1 MILARE
7 RLGARFSIVAAAE
20 GARPVGGSVTVQQ
33 PGSASAAERLGG
45 IGAQIASQLEAITG
59 KEGRSVLLGHLQR
72 GGSPT
77 SVDRLL
83 ATRFGTR
90 AIELVLAQTWGTM
103 VALQPPDIV
112 SVPLAAVAGKIR
124 TVPVDSDLIRTA
136 RAIGVGFGD

>member
-1 MILARE
+1 M
-7 RLGARFSIVAAAE
+7 
-20 GARPVGGSVTVQQ
+20 VQQ
-33 PGSASAAERLGG
+33 PGTASAAERLGG

-90 AIELVLAQTWGTM
+90 AIELVLARTWGTM

-112 SVPLAAVAGKIR
+112 SVPLAAIAGKIR